1 MPEGPDGSMLSG
13 TALAVMQ
20 RRADDELRQRLEFI
34 RQAQIEA
41 AQMAVAPAFISDTF
55 CVRHLDAPEPVKPA
69 FKGQD
74 PRIVAEKLLRSVLP
88 EDLCISLSA
97 INQCEVQGNKHR
109 YRMFKNQKTW
119 CFQGDKTFS
128 CCIQPSLEGLPDT
141 DRIIAEYLLLT
152 NDEEEYL
159 KTANL
164 TLISVPINI
173 DEYRYAGIIRAPQ
186 ITLSMICQQLVFLIR
201 STLRRR
207 FPILEPQVMADS
219 RYRQEI
225 LSVNGGW
232 SDLSLGMRFDDMADR
247 FLRPVAIQMA
257 RYINERPSIVAF
269 FDLPIGINS
278 SARVTSPEYGLKLSV
293 MRTYDLRMNTYDHLV
308 RMGALLL

>member
-1 MPEGPDGSMLSG
+1 MLSG

-34 RQAQIEA
+34 RQAQIEV

-74 PRIVAEKLLRSVLP
+74 PRIVAETLLRSVLP

-164 TLISVPINI
+164 TLISVPRNI
-173 DEYRYAGIIRAPQ
+173 GEDRYAGIIRGHQ
-186 ITLSMICQQLVFLIR
+186 ITLSMICQQLLVLIGN
-201 STLRRR
+201 TLHRR
-207 FPILEPQVMADS
+207 FPILDPQVMADP

-232 SDLSLGMRFDDMADR
+232 SEISLGMRFDDMTDR
-247 FLRPVAIQMA
+247 FLHQVAIQMA

-308 RMGALLL
+308 RMGAL